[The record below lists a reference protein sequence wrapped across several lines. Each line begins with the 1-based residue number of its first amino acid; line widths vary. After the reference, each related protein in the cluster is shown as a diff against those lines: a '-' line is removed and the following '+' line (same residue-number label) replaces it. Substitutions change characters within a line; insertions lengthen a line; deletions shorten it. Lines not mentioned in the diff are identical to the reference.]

1 MNRNIHFWETQKHKI
16 MKRKLLTAGMLAL
29 SFSATA
35 QDLIYVGDA
44 SKFYVET
51 GTLVYSGGNWVLDSN
66 IEKTVENKGNIMI
79 VGDYKKGTKANA
91 ASDGKEFVNVWTA
104 TNDYGQVQIL
114 SSKGI
119 TDALMTVQRP
129 AAPTSYFG
137 GSFPISFPF
146 KDQVNYVMT
155 AFGLPTTSFKG
166 TCGIDVNCGPSRYD
180 MTMHKWNNSKIQ
192 GDAVVSGANFKAGDY
207 YFLNL
212 RPAAGLQPYMTGVI
226 NYKGTPSPVAYAS
239 TGIASVIPSMTE
251 SAFSD
256 LGYNDWKT
264 KVNPYN
270 EKYESYMGYVNS
282 TNKYTGKNIYRFG
295 NPYTSNLDL
304 TAVDGINAWLRI
316 TNAGGNR
323 TLKQAT
329 TDLLIK
335 DFNITKRTPS
345 YDVLW
350 NPANGSTNVNADYY
364 SAKFDGTNWVGN
376 PEALYIR
383 PLETFNLNFPLL
395 DPTKLGSRIV
405 HLDVNFTDFHKT
417 FVYPAVVTDPIQIA
431 PKNAVMAKTA
441 SVTRRSAQAVSAGNA
456 ANIALNSDGFYQAE
470 VFLVKDNL
478 VEAAP
483 VYLVGTNYSDIS
495 ANAAQSN
502 NKLFLYG
509 MNADGTANL
518 QIQKSFSEFN
528 SDTYIGKPLSL
539 GLTGLTSGESYELRF
554 NLYEGSIFTNV
565 KDLTSGAFYIKDN
578 KNNTVK
584 QISAD
589 QSYNFTADSNAMAGR
604 FDFYWKEVSV
614 GGTGGTLA
622 TANSNTKGVTV
633 IYKDG
638 ETRKVRFESIAP
650 KANIQV
656 YNMAGRLVDSMD
668 NVSTSQDYTLRLS
681 LNGVY
686 LVRVSYANGDVRTVK
701 TIY

>member
-1 MNRNIHFWETQKHKI
+1 
-16 MKRKLLTAGMLAL
+16 MKKNLLAL
-29 SFSATA
+29 GAIALGFSFNA
-35 QDLIYVGDA
+35 QTLTYVDEGA
-44 SKFYVET
+44 KFYVSS
-51 GTLVYSGGNWVLDSN
+51 GALVYSGGDWELNAN
-66 IEKTVENKGNIMI
+66 TAATVENRGAIMI
-79 VGDYKKGTKANA
+79 VGNYKKGTRSNA

-114 SSKGI
+114 SSNGM

-166 TCGIDVNCGPSRYD
+166 TCGIDVNCGASRYD
-180 MTMHKWNNSKIQ
+180 MTMHKWNNSKIH

-212 RPAAGLQPYMTGVI
+212 RSTSGLQPYMTGII
-226 NYKGTPSPVAYAS
+226 NYKGTPAPVAYAS

-316 TNAGGNR
+316 TNASGNR
-323 TLKQAT
+323 TLKQST

-335 DFNITKRTPS
+335 DFYITKRTPS
-345 YDVLW
+345 YDVIW

-376 PEALYIR
+376 PEALIIK

-395 DPTKLGSRIV
+395 DPIKLGSRIV

-417 FVYPAVVTDPIQIA
+417 FKYPAVGTSTTVTA
-431 PKNAVMAKTA
+431 PKNAMMVAKKT
-441 SVTRRSAQAVSAGNA
+441 SVVGRSAQTLSASTVDRSHSTVN
-456 ANIALNSDGFYQAE
+456 NDGFYQAE
-470 VFLVKDNL
+470 VFLLKNNS

-495 ANAAQSN
+495 AVAAQST
-502 NKLFLYG
+502 NKVFLYG
-509 MNADGTANL
+509 MKADSTAEPTS
-518 QIQKSFSEFN
+518 QKLFSEFN
-528 SDTYIGKPLSL
+528 SDTYVGKPLAVGFNNL
-539 GLTGLTSGESYELRF
+539 VVGDNYQFRF

-565 KDLTSGAFYIKDN
+565 KDLTNGAFYIKDN

-589 QSYNFTADSNAMAGR
+589 QSYNFTADSSAMAGR
-604 FDFYWKEVSV
+604 FAFYWKEASVTGVSD
-614 GGTGGTLA
+614 GTLG
-622 TANSNTKGVTV
+622 TNNSNTKDATV

-638 ETRKVRFESIAP
+638 EDRKIRFENISS

-656 YNMAGRLVDSMD
+656 YNMAGRLIDSVD

-681 LNGVY
+681 INGVY
-686 LVRVSYANGDVRTVK
+686 LVKVSYANGDVRIIK

>member
-1 MNRNIHFWETQKHKI
+1 
-16 MKRKLLTAGMLAL
+16 MLAL

-35 QDLIYVGDA
+35 QDLTYVGDA

-51 GTLVYSGGNWVLDSN
+51 GALVYSGGNWVLDSN
-66 IEKTVENKGNIMI
+66 IKETIENKGNIMI

>member
-1 MNRNIHFWETQKHKI
+1 MNRNIQISKHTNTI
-16 MKRKLLTAGMLAL
+16 AMKRKLLTAGMLAL

-35 QDLIYVGDA
+35 QDLTYVGDA

-66 IEKTVENKGNIMI
+66 IEKTIENKGNIMI

-91 ASDGKEFVNVWTA
+91 ASDGKEFVNVWKDE
-104 TNDYGQVQIL
+104 NNYGQVQIL
-114 SSKGI
+114 SS
-119 TDALMTVQRP
+119 TSATNALMTMQRP
-129 AAPTSYFG
+129 AAPTTYFG

-146 KDQVNYVMT
+146 KDQVNYLMT
-155 AFGLPTTSFKG
+155 AFGQATTSFKG
-166 TCGIDVNCGPSRYD
+166 SCGIDVNCGMRYA
-180 MTMHKWNNSKIQ
+180 MTLHKWNNNKIQ
-192 GDAVVSGANFKAGDY
+192 GDAVVANSNFTAGDY

-212 RPAAGLQPYMTGVI
+212 RPEGDLQPYMTGVI
-226 NYKGTPSPVAYAS
+226 SYKGTPAPQAYTS
-239 TGIASVIPSMTE
+239 TGIASVIPSMDE
-251 SAFSD
+251 SSFSN
-256 LGYNDWKT
+256 LGYNDWKE
-264 KVNPYN
+264 KINPYN
-270 EKYESYMGYVNS
+270 EKYKTYMGDIS
-282 TNKYTGKNIYRFG
+282 TTNKYTGKNIYRFG
-295 NPYTSNLDL
+295 NPYTSNLDIS
-304 TAVDGINAWLRI
+304 AVDGTNAWLKI
-316 TNAGGNR
+316 TNGGGSR

-329 TDLLIK
+329 TDQLIK
-335 DFNITKRTPS
+335 DFYITKRTS
-345 YDVLW
+345 AYDVFW
-350 NPANGSTNVNADYY
+350 NPTTGASNVKADYY

-376 PEALYIR
+376 PEALIIK

-395 DPTKLGSRIV
+395 NPTSLGSRIV

-417 FVYPAVVTDPIQIA
+417 FKYPAVGTSTTVTA
-431 PKNAVMAKTA
+431 PKNAMMVAKKT
-441 SVTRRSAQAVSAGNA
+441 SVVGRSAQTLSASTVDRGIVN
-456 ANIALNSDGFYQAE
+456 NDGFYQAE
-470 VFLVKDNL
+470 VFLLKNNS

-483 VYLVGTNYSDIS
+483 VYLVGTNYTDIS
-495 ANAAQSN
+495 AVAAQST
-502 NKLFLYG
+502 NKVFLYG
-509 MNADGTANL
+509 MKADGTAEPTS
-518 QIQKSFSEFN
+518 QKLFSEFN
-528 SDTYIGKPLSL
+528 SNTYIGRPLSIGFKDL
-539 GLTGLTSGESYELRF
+539 VVGENYQFRF

-604 FDFYWKEVSV
+604 FDFYWKEVS
-614 GGTGGTLA
+614 GGTLA

-656 YNMAGRLVDSMD
+656 YNMAGRLVDSVD

-686 LVRVSYANGDVRTVK
+686 LVRVSYANGEVRTVK

>member
-1 MNRNIHFWETQKHKI
+1 
-16 MKRKLLTAGMLAL
+16 MKKNLLAL
-29 SFSATA
+29 GAIALGFSFNA
-35 QDLIYVGDA
+35 QTLTYVDEGA
-44 SKFYVET
+44 KFYVSS
-51 GTLVYSGGNWVLDSN
+51 GALVYSGGDWELNAN
-66 IEKTVENKGNIMI
+66 TAATVENRGAIMI
-79 VGDYKKGTKANA
+79 VGNYKKGTRSNA

-114 SSKGI
+114 SSNGM

-166 TCGIDVNCGPSRYD
+166 TCGIDVNCGASRYD
-180 MTMHKWNNSKIQ
+180 MTMHKWNNSKIH

-212 RPAAGLQPYMTGVI
+212 RSTSGLQPYMTGII
-226 NYKGTPSPVAYAS
+226 NYKGTPAPVAYAS

-316 TNAGGNR
+316 TNASGNR
-323 TLKQAT
+323 TLKQST

-335 DFNITKRTPS
+335 DFYITKRTPS
-345 YDVLW
+345 YDVIW

-395 DPTKLGSRIV
+395 DPIKLGSRIV

-417 FVYPAVVTDPIQIA
+417 FKYPAVGTSTTVTA
-431 PKNAVMAKTA
+431 PKNAMMVAKKT
-441 SVTRRSAQAVSAGNA
+441 SVVGRSAQTLSASTVDRSHSTVN
-456 ANIALNSDGFYQAE
+456 NDGFYQAE
-470 VFLVKDNL
+470 VFLLKNNS

-495 ANAAQSN
+495 AVAAQST
-502 NKLFLYG
+502 NKVFLYG
-509 MNADGTANL
+509 MKADSTAEPTS
-518 QIQKSFSEFN
+518 QKLFSEFN
-528 SDTYIGKPLSL
+528 SDTYVGKPLAVGFNNL
-539 GLTGLTSGESYELRF
+539 VVGDNYQFRF

-565 KDLTSGAFYIKDN
+565 KDLTNGAFYIKDN

-589 QSYNFTADSNAMAGR
+589 QSYNFTADSSAMAGR
-604 FDFYWKEVSV
+604 FAFYWKEASVTGVSD
-614 GGTGGTLA
+614 GTLG
-622 TANSNTKGVTV
+622 TNNSNTKDATV

-638 ETRKVRFESIAP
+638 EDRKIRFENISS

-656 YNMAGRLVDSMD
+656 YNMAGRLIDSVD

-681 LNGVY
+681 INGVY
-686 LVRVSYANGDVRTVK
+686 LVKVSYANGDVRIIK

>member
-1 MNRNIHFWETQKHKI
+1 
-16 MKRKLLTAGMLAL
+16 MKKNLLAL
-29 SFSATA
+29 GALALGFSFNA
-35 QDLIYVGDA
+35 QTLTYVDEGA
-44 SKFYVET
+44 KFYVSS
-51 GTLVYSGGNWVLDSN
+51 GALVYSGGDWELNAN
-66 IEKTVENKGNIMI
+66 TAATVENRGAIMI
-79 VGDYKKGTKANA
+79 VGNYKKGTRSNA

-114 SSKGI
+114 SSNGM

-129 AAPTSYFG
+129 VAPTSYFG

-166 TCGIDVNCGPSRYD
+166 TCGIDVNCGASRYD
-180 MTMHKWNNSKIQ
+180 MTMHKWNNSKIH
-192 GDAVVSGANFKAGDY
+192 GDAVGSGANFKAGDY

-212 RPAAGLQPYMTGVI
+212 RSTSGLQPYMTGII
-226 NYKGTPSPVAYAS
+226 NYKGTPAPVAYAS

-323 TLKQAT
+323 TLKQST

-335 DFNITKRTPS
+335 DFYITKRTPS
-345 YDVLW
+345 YDVIW

-395 DPTKLGSRIV
+395 DPIKLGSRIV

-417 FVYPAVVTDPIQIA
+417 FKYPAVGTSTTVTA
-431 PKNAVMAKTA
+431 PKNAMMVAKKT
-441 SVTRRSAQAVSAGNA
+441 SVVGRSAQTLSASTVDRSHSTVN
-456 ANIALNSDGFYQAE
+456 NDGFYQAE
-470 VFLVKDNL
+470 VFLLKNNS

-495 ANAAQSN
+495 AVAAQST
-502 NKLFLYG
+502 NKVFLYG
-509 MNADGTANL
+509 MKADSTAEPTS
-518 QIQKSFSEFN
+518 QKLFSEFN
-528 SDTYIGKPLSL
+528 SDTYVGKPLAVGFNNL
-539 GLTGLTSGESYELRF
+539 VVGDNYQFRF

-565 KDLTSGAFYIKDN
+565 KDLTNGAFYIKDN

-589 QSYNFTADSNAMAGR
+589 QSYNFTADSSAMAGR
-604 FDFYWKEVSV
+604 FAFYWKEASVTGVSD
-614 GGTGGTLA
+614 GTLG
-622 TANSNTKGVTV
+622 TNNSNTKDATV

-638 ETRKVRFESIAP
+638 EDRKIRFENISS

-656 YNMAGRLVDSMD
+656 YNMAGRLIDSVD

-681 LNGVY
+681 INGVY
-686 LVRVSYANGDVRTVK
+686 LVKVSYANGDVRIIK

>member
-1 MNRNIHFWETQKHKI
+1 
-16 MKRKLLTAGMLAL
+16 MKKNLLAL
-29 SFSATA
+29 GALALGFSFNA
-35 QDLIYVGDA
+35 QTLTYVDEGA
-44 SKFYVET
+44 KFYVSS
-51 GTLVYSGGNWVLDSN
+51 GALVYSGGDWELNAN
-66 IEKTVENKGNIMI
+66 TAATVENRGAIMI
-79 VGDYKKGTKANA
+79 VGNYKKGTRSNA

-114 SSKGI
+114 SSNGM

-166 TCGIDVNCGPSRYD
+166 TCGIDVNCGASRYD
-180 MTMHKWNNSKIQ
+180 MTMHKWNNSKIH

-212 RPAAGLQPYMTGVI
+212 RSTSGLQPYMTGII
-226 NYKGTPSPVAYAS
+226 NYKGTPAPVAYAS

-316 TNAGGNR
+316 TNASGNR
-323 TLKQAT
+323 TLKQST

-335 DFNITKRTPS
+335 DFYITKRTPS
-345 YDVLW
+345 YDVIW

-395 DPTKLGSRIV
+395 DPIKLGSRIV

-417 FVYPAVVTDPIQIA
+417 FKYPAVGTSTTVTA
-431 PKNAVMAKTA
+431 PKNAMMVAKKT
-441 SVTRRSAQAVSAGNA
+441 SVVGRSAQTLSASTVDRSHSTVN
-456 ANIALNSDGFYQAE
+456 NDGFYQAE
-470 VFLVKDNL
+470 VFLLKNNS

-495 ANAAQSN
+495 AVAAQST
-502 NKLFLYG
+502 NKVFLYG
-509 MNADGTANL
+509 MKADSTAEPTS
-518 QIQKSFSEFN
+518 QKLFSEFN
-528 SDTYIGKPLSL
+528 SDTYVGKPLAVGFNNL
-539 GLTGLTSGESYELRF
+539 VVGDNYQFRF

-565 KDLTSGAFYIKDN
+565 KDLTNGAFYIKDN

-589 QSYNFTADSNAMAGR
+589 QSYNFTADSSAMAGR
-604 FDFYWKEVSV
+604 FAFYWKEASVTGVSD
-614 GGTGGTLA
+614 GTLG
-622 TANSNTKGVTV
+622 TNNSNTKDATV

-638 ETRKVRFESIAP
+638 EDRKIRFENISS

-656 YNMAGRLVDSMD
+656 YNMAGRLIDSVD

-681 LNGVY
+681 INGVY
-686 LVRVSYANGDVRTVK
+686 LVKVSYANGDVRIIK

>member
-1 MNRNIHFWETQKHKI
+1 
-16 MKRKLLTAGMLAL
+16 MKKNLLAL
-29 SFSATA
+29 GALALGFSFNA
-35 QDLIYVGDA
+35 QTLTYVDEGA
-44 SKFYVET
+44 KFYVSS
-51 GTLVYSGGNWVLDSN
+51 GALVYSGGDWELNAN
-66 IEKTVENKGNIMI
+66 TAATVENRGAIMI
-79 VGDYKKGTKANA
+79 VGNYKKGTRSNA

-114 SSKGI
+114 SSNGM

-166 TCGIDVNCGPSRYD
+166 TCGIDVNCGASRYD
-180 MTMHKWNNSKIQ
+180 MTMHKWNNSKIH

-212 RPAAGLQPYMTGVI
+212 RSTSGLQPYMTGII
-226 NYKGTPSPVAYAS
+226 NYKGTPAPVAYAS

-323 TLKQAT
+323 TLKQST

-335 DFNITKRTPS
+335 DFYITKRTPS
-345 YDVLW
+345 YDVIW

-395 DPTKLGSRIV
+395 DPIKLGSRIV

-417 FVYPAVVTDPIQIA
+417 FKYPAVGTSTTVTA
-431 PKNAVMAKTA
+431 PKNAMMVAKKT
-441 SVTRRSAQAVSAGNA
+441 SVVGRSAQTLSASTVDRGIVN
-456 ANIALNSDGFYQAE
+456 NDGFYQAE
-470 VFLVKDNL
+470 VFLLKNNS

-483 VYLVGTNYSDIS
+483 VYLVGTNYTDIS
-495 ANAAQSN
+495 AVAAQST
-502 NKLFLYG
+502 NKVFLYG
-509 MNADGTANL
+509 MKADGTAEPTS
-518 QIQKSFSEFN
+518 QKLFSEFN
-528 SDTYIGKPLSL
+528 SNTYIGRPLSIGFKDL
-539 GLTGLTSGESYELRF
+539 VVGENYQFRF

-656 YNMAGRLVDSMD
+656 YNMAGRLVDSVD

-686 LVRVSYANGDVRTVK
+686 LVRVSYANGEVRTVK

>member
-1 MNRNIHFWETQKHKI
+1 
-16 MKRKLLTAGMLAL
+16 MKKNLLAL
-29 SFSATA
+29 GAIALGFSFNA
-35 QDLIYVGDA
+35 QTLTYVDEGA
-44 SKFYVET
+44 KFYVSS
-51 GTLVYSGGNWVLDSN
+51 GALVYSGGDWELNAN
-66 IEKTVENKGNIMI
+66 TAATVENRGAIMI
-79 VGDYKKGTKANA
+79 VGNYKKGTRSNA

-114 SSKGI
+114 SSNGM

-166 TCGIDVNCGPSRYD
+166 TCGIDVNCGASRYD
-180 MTMHKWNNSKIQ
+180 MTMHKWNNSKIH

-212 RPAAGLQPYMTGVI
+212 RSTSGLQPYMTGII
-226 NYKGTPSPVAYAS
+226 NYKGTPAPVAYAS

-316 TNAGGNR
+316 TNASGNR
-323 TLKQAT
+323 TLKQST

-335 DFNITKRTPS
+335 DFYITKRTPS
-345 YDVLW
+345 YDVIW

-376 PEALYIR
+376 PEALIIK

-395 DPTKLGSRIV
+395 NLSALGSRIV

-417 FVYPAVVTDPIQIA
+417 FKYPAVGTSTTVTA
-431 PKNAVMAKTA
+431 PKNAMMVAKKT
-441 SVTRRSAQAVSAGNA
+441 SVVGRSAQTLSASTVDRSHSTVN
-456 ANIALNSDGFYQAE
+456 NDGFYQAE
-470 VFLVKDNL
+470 VFLLKNNS

-495 ANAAQSN
+495 AVAAQST
-502 NKLFLYG
+502 NKVFLYG
-509 MNADGTANL
+509 MKADSTAEPTS
-518 QIQKSFSEFN
+518 QKLFSEFN
-528 SDTYIGKPLSL
+528 SDTYVGKPLAVGFNNL
-539 GLTGLTSGESYELRF
+539 VVGDNYQFRF

-565 KDLTSGAFYIKDN
+565 KDLTNGAFYIKDN

-589 QSYNFTADSNAMAGR
+589 QSYNFTADSSAMAGR
-604 FDFYWKEVSV
+604 FAFYWKEASVTGVSD
-614 GGTGGTLA
+614 GTLG
-622 TANSNTKGVTV
+622 TNNSNTKDATV

-638 ETRKVRFESIAP
+638 EDRKIRFENISS

-656 YNMAGRLVDSMD
+656 YNMAGRLIDSVD

-681 LNGVY
+681 INGVY
-686 LVRVSYANGDVRTVK
+686 LVKVSYANGDVRIIK

>member
-1 MNRNIHFWETQKHKI
+1 

-441 SVTRRSAQAVSAGNA
+441 SVTHRSAQAVSAGNA

-518 QIQKSFSEFN
+518 QSQKSFSEFN

>member
-1 MNRNIHFWETQKHKI
+1 
-16 MKRKLLTAGMLAL
+16 MKKNLLAL
-29 SFSATA
+29 GALALGFSFNA
-35 QDLIYVGDA
+35 QTLTYVDEGA
-44 SKFYVET
+44 KFYVSS
-51 GTLVYSGGNWVLDSN
+51 GALVYSGGDWELNAN
-66 IEKTVENKGNIMI
+66 TAATVENRGAIMI
-79 VGDYKKGTKANA
+79 VGNYKKGTRSNA

-114 SSKGI
+114 SSNGM

-166 TCGIDVNCGPSRYD
+166 TCGIDVNCGASRYD
-180 MTMHKWNNSKIQ
+180 MTMHKWNNSKIH

-212 RPAAGLQPYMTGVI
+212 RSTSGLQPYMTGII
-226 NYKGTPSPVAYAS
+226 NYKGTPAPVAYAS

-323 TLKQAT
+323 TLKQST

-335 DFNITKRTPS
+335 DFYITKRTPS
-345 YDVLW
+345 YDVIW

-395 DPTKLGSRIV
+395 DPIKLGSRIV

-417 FVYPAVVTDPIQIA
+417 FKYPAVGTSTTVTA
-431 PKNAVMAKTA
+431 PKNAMMVAKKT
-441 SVTRRSAQAVSAGNA
+441 SVVGRSAQTLSASTVDRSHSTVN
-456 ANIALNSDGFYQAE
+456 NDGFYQAE
-470 VFLVKDNL
+470 VFLLKNNS

-495 ANAAQSN
+495 AVAAQST
-502 NKLFLYG
+502 NKVFLYG
-509 MNADGTANL
+509 MKADSTAEPTS
-518 QIQKSFSEFN
+518 QKLFSEFN
-528 SDTYIGKPLSL
+528 SDTYVGKPLAVGFNNL
-539 GLTGLTSGESYELRF
+539 VVGDNYQFRF

-565 KDLTSGAFYIKDN
+565 KDLTNGAFYIKDN

-589 QSYNFTADSNAMAGR
+589 QSYNFTADSSAMAGR
-604 FDFYWKEVSV
+604 FAFYWKEASVTGVSD
-614 GGTGGTLA
+614 GTLG
-622 TANSNTKGVTV
+622 TNNSNTKDATV

-638 ETRKVRFESIAP
+638 EDRKIRFENISS

-656 YNMAGRLVDSMD
+656 YNMAGRLIDSVD

-681 LNGVY
+681 INGVY
-686 LVRVSYANGDVRTVK
+686 LVKVSYANGDVRIIK

>member
-1 MNRNIHFWETQKHKI
+1 
-16 MKRKLLTAGMLAL
+16 MKKNLLAL
-29 SFSATA
+29 GALALGFSFNA
-35 QDLIYVGDA
+35 QTLTYVDEGA
-44 SKFYVET
+44 KFYVSS
-51 GTLVYSGGNWVLDSN
+51 GALVYSGGDWELNAN
-66 IEKTVENKGNIMI
+66 TAATVENRGAIMI
-79 VGDYKKGTKANA
+79 VGNYKKGTRSNA

-114 SSKGI
+114 SSNGM

-166 TCGIDVNCGPSRYD
+166 TCGIDVNCGASRYD
-180 MTMHKWNNSKIQ
+180 MTMHKWNNSKIH

-212 RPAAGLQPYMTGVI
+212 RSTSGLQPYMTGII
-226 NYKGTPSPVAYAS
+226 NYKGTPAPVAYAS

-323 TLKQAT
+323 TLKQST

-335 DFNITKRTPS
+335 DFYITKRTPS
-345 YDVLW
+345 YDVIW

-376 PEALYIR
+376 PEALIIK

-395 DPTKLGSRIV
+395 DPIKLGSRIV

-417 FVYPAVVTDPIQIA
+417 FKYPAVGTSTTVTA
-431 PKNAVMAKTA
+431 PKNAMMVAKKT
-441 SVTRRSAQAVSAGNA
+441 SVVGRSAQTLSASTVDRSHSTVN
-456 ANIALNSDGFYQAE
+456 NDGFYQAE
-470 VFLVKDNL
+470 VFLLKNNS

-495 ANAAQSN
+495 AVAAQST
-502 NKLFLYG
+502 NKVFLYG
-509 MNADGTANL
+509 MKADSTAEPTS
-518 QIQKSFSEFN
+518 QKLFSEFN
-528 SDTYIGKPLSL
+528 SDTYVGKPLAVGFNNL
-539 GLTGLTSGESYELRF
+539 VVGDNYQFRF

-565 KDLTSGAFYIKDN
+565 KDLTNGAFYIKDN

-589 QSYNFTADSNAMAGR
+589 QSYNFTADSSAMAGR
-604 FDFYWKEVSV
+604 FAFYWKEASVTGVSD
-614 GGTGGTLA
+614 GTLG
-622 TANSNTKGVTV
+622 TNNSNTKDATV

-638 ETRKVRFESIAP
+638 EDRKIRFENISS

-656 YNMAGRLVDSMD
+656 YNMAGRLIDSVD

-681 LNGVY
+681 INGVY
-686 LVRVSYANGDVRTVK
+686 LVKVSYANGDVRIIK

>member
-1 MNRNIHFWETQKHKI
+1 
-16 MKRKLLTAGMLAL
+16 MKKNLLSIGFLAL
-29 SFSATA
+29 TLGLHA
-35 QDLIYVGDA
+35 QTLTYVDEGA
-44 SKFYVET
+44 KFYVSS
-51 GTLVYSGGNWVLDSN
+51 GALVYSGGDWELNAN
-66 IEKTVENKGNIMI
+66 TAATVENSGNIMI
-79 VGDYKKGTKANA
+79 VGEYKKGTRASA
-91 ASDGKEFVNVWTA
+91 ASEGKEFVNVWTA

-114 SSKGI
+114 SSKGT

-166 TCGIDVNCGPSRYD
+166 TCGIDVNCGNRYD
-180 MTMHKWNNSKIQ
+180 MTMYKWNNSKIQ
-192 GDAVVSGANFKAGDY
+192 GDAVVSGDNFKAGDY

-212 RPAAGLQPYMTGVI
+212 RPAAGLQSYMTGTI
-226 NYKGTPSPVAYAS
+226 NYKGTPAPVAYAS

-270 EKYESYMGYVNS
+270 ERYESYMGYVNS

-304 TAVDGINAWLRI
+304 TAVDGVNAWLKI
-316 TNAGGNR
+316 TNGGTR
-323 TLKQAT
+323 TLQQAT
-329 TDLLIK
+329 KDELIK
-335 DFNITKRTPS
+335 DFYITKRTPD
-345 YDVLW
+345 YDVTW
-350 NPANGSTNVNADYY
+350 NPAKGSTNVNADYY

-376 PEALYIR
+376 PEALFIR

-395 DPTKLGSRIV
+395 NPTKLGSRIV

-417 FVYPAVVTDPIQIA
+417 FVYPTVGTPTTVTT
-431 PKNAVMAKTA
+431 PKNAVVTAKTA
-441 SVTRRSAQAVSAGNA
+441 SVTGRSAQTASAGDA
-456 ANIALNSDGFYQAE
+456 GIIALNRDGFYQAE
-470 VFLVKDNL
+470 VFLLKDNL

-502 NKLFLYG
+502 SKLFLYG

-518 QIQKSFSEFN
+518 QSQKSFSEFN
-528 SDTYIGKPLSL
+528 SDTYIGKPLAVGL
-539 GLTGLTSGESYELRF
+539 KGLTTGESYELRF
-554 NLYEGSIFTNV
+554 NLYEGDIFHNV
-565 KDLTSGAFYIKDN
+565 KDLTNGAFFIKDN

-584 QISAD
+584 QVSPS
-589 QSYNFTADSNAMAGR
+589 QSYKFTADSSDMTGR
-604 FDFYWKEVSV
+604 FDFYWKE
-614 GGTGGTLA
+614 TAANGTLA
-622 TANSNTKGVTV
+622 ADAADYKGATI
-633 IYKDG
+633 IYKDADVQ
-638 ETRKVRFESIAP
+638 KIRFESVSS
-650 KANIQV
+650 KATVQV
-656 YNMAGRLVDSMD
+656 YNMAGRLVSSAD
-668 NVSTSQDYTLRLS
+668 NVSTAQDYTLKTLPT
-681 LNGVY
+681 GVY
-686 LVRVSYANGDVRTVK
+686 IIRVVYANDEARTIK
-701 TIY
+701 AIY

>member
-1 MNRNIHFWETQKHKI
+1 
-16 MKRKLLTAGMLAL
+16 MKKNLLAL
-29 SFSATA
+29 GAIALGFSFNA
-35 QDLIYVGDA
+35 QTLTYVDEGA
-44 SKFYVET
+44 KFYVSS
-51 GTLVYSGGNWVLDSN
+51 GALVYSGGDWELNAN
-66 IEKTVENKGNIMI
+66 TAATVENRGAIMI
-79 VGDYKKGTKANA
+79 VGNYKKGTRSNA

-114 SSKGI
+114 SSNGM

-166 TCGIDVNCGPSRYD
+166 TCGIDVNCGASRYD
-180 MTMHKWNNSKIQ
+180 MTMHKWNNSKIH

-212 RPAAGLQPYMTGVI
+212 RSTSGLQPYMTGII
-226 NYKGTPSPVAYAS
+226 NYKGTPAPVAYAS

-323 TLKQAT
+323 TLKQST

-335 DFNITKRTPS
+335 DFYITKRTPS
-345 YDVLW
+345 YDVIW

-376 PEALYIR
+376 PEALIIK

-395 DPTKLGSRIV
+395 NLSALGSRIV

-417 FVYPAVVTDPIQIA
+417 FKYPAVGTSTTVTA
-431 PKNAVMAKTA
+431 PKNAMMVAKKT
-441 SVTRRSAQAVSAGNA
+441 SVVGRSAQTLSASTVDRSHSTVN
-456 ANIALNSDGFYQAE
+456 NDGFYQAE
-470 VFLVKDNL
+470 VFLLKNNS

-495 ANAAQSN
+495 AVAAQST
-502 NKLFLYG
+502 NKVFLYG
-509 MNADGTANL
+509 MKADSTAEPTS
-518 QIQKSFSEFN
+518 QKLFSEFN
-528 SDTYIGKPLSL
+528 SDTYVGKPLAVGFNNL
-539 GLTGLTSGESYELRF
+539 VVGDNYQFRF

-565 KDLTSGAFYIKDN
+565 KDLTNGAFYIKDN

-589 QSYNFTADSNAMAGR
+589 QSYNFTADSSAMAGR
-604 FDFYWKEVSV
+604 FAFYWKEASVTGVSD
-614 GGTGGTLA
+614 GTLG
-622 TANSNTKGVTV
+622 TNNSNTKDATV

-638 ETRKVRFESIAP
+638 EDRKIRFENISS

-656 YNMAGRLVDSMD
+656 YNMAGRLIDSVD

-681 LNGVY
+681 INGVY
-686 LVRVSYANGDVRTVK
+686 LVKVSYANGDVRIIK